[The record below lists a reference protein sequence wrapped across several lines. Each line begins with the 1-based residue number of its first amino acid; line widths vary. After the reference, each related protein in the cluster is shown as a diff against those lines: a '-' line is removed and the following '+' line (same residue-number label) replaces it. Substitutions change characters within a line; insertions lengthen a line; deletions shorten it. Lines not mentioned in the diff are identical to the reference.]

1 MGAGG
6 SAARA
11 NGGAVITQPARGG
24 ACCSR
29 ARGVTARS
37 A

>member
-11 NGGAVITQPARGG
+11 NGAPLITQPARAG
-24 ACCSR
+24 AWCSR